1 MAVRVRNAPVIHI
14 QGHMKKTAL
23 IGVALLAT
31 ALLAGCESNPA
42 LNASLAKLM
51 APQKTAAEPTV
62 GHVAAAPIAPTAAQ
76 DSASLS
82 KAGGPTGLIG
92 KKVTPK
98 ALPKNS
104 DTRNMEYGNDYF
116 ACGGASWEGAGPDI
130 AIVIM
135 RKGLRSKCND
145 YKEVA
150 AIVKSSNNN
159 NTFEFLD
166 TVDLTWVKGYLIS
179 TMGCTGAS
187 IAITKDENVP
197 VYTKHIRAWNVVGNK
212 FVPVT
217 NLKSVKCVNESFGM
231 DTD

>member
-1 MAVRVRNAPVIHI
+1 
-14 QGHMKKTAL
+14 MKKTAL

-42 LNASLAKLM
+42 LNESLAKLM

-82 KAGGPTGLIG
+82 KAAGPTGLIG

-98 ALPKNS
+98 ALPKNT

-116 ACGGASWEGAGPDI
+116 ACGGAPLEGGGPDMS
-130 AIVIM
+130 IVTM
-135 RKGLRSKCND
+135 RKGIRSQCNANKD
-145 YKEVA
+145 VA

-159 NTFEFLD
+159 KTIEFFD
-166 TVDLTWVKGYLIS
+166 TVDLSWPKGYLIS
-179 TMGCTGAS
+179 MMGCTGAQL
-187 IAITKDENVP
+187 AITKDENVA
-197 VYTKHIRAWNVVGNK
+197 VYTKHLRAWNVVGNK